1 MVKSVHK
8 AERGDQCGV
17 QGGSGWGTE
26 EGIMLVPKGG
36 GAPESSGL
44 TGRAGIVFWN
54 E

>member
-1 MVKSVHK
+1 MVKSVHE

-26 EGIMLVPKGG
+26 ERIMVVSKS

-44 TGRAGIVFWN
+44 AGRAGMVFWN